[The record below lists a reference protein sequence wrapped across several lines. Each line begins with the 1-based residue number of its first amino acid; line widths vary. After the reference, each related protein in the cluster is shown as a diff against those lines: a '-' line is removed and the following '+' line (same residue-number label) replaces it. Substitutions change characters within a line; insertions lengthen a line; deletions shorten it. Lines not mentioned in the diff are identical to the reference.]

1 MEANNSN
8 SQQSSTVSSSPEM
21 ICPPL
26 IQAVKEGDFEL
37 VKQLLEKGA
46 DVNIKMEGGWTPLHN
61 AAKEG
66 NKDIVE
72 LLLEKGADLHIRK
85 ENGATPFIVAA
96 IVGDVEL
103 LELFLSK
110 GANINEYDNHGFTAF
125 MEAAYYGHQSALEFL
140 YEKGVEVNLGRQ
152 TSEEQKKLRKGG
164 CTALMDAARKG
175 HIDVVKILLEKME
188 ADVNARDNM
197 GRNALI
203 HTFRDPKNKNVKEI
217 VCFLLKSG
225 IDVNVKGEKGKTPL
239 ILAVEKEDVELVQM
253 ILEKSV
259 TDINVMDSDENTA
272 ILIAVRNDHL
282 DIVRLLCEKGAELD
296 SGELINI
303 AQGNHNQEMVK
314 FLRKKGARENVSHP
328 PKSYKPNSQQWGKS
342 LMDLHRRNRPMI
354 GKLKIL
360 VQQEFKI
367 AETSEG
373 GVYLGFYD
381 GKEVAVKRFQER
393 SRQAQQELDCI
404 QHCKNSNLVSLY
416 GRESQNNC
424 IYLCF
429 ALCERTLEEHLTVQR
444 EMDFQ
449 TILKS
454 LFKAVQELHRN
465 NYAHQ
470 DLHPR
475 NILIDYKGEVYL
487 ADFDKSE
494 KLDEDQQKIKDD
506 MKALGRLVLYMEHMG
521 EKSFTEI
528 QTQSD
533 TEVIEACIN
542 EEIKDIVQNLLNPG
556 EEFQN
561 QLSEMLD
568 HPFFW
573 NSKIRYKFLQDM
585 GNLSDIKKRK
595 KDSDVFMKFNQPN
608 SSKDWRETID
618 ENVFRKMN
626 DFYKK
631 IKKPYL
637 CYENTV
643 GDLLKFIRNL
653 GTHFEEETNADIKRT
668 IGEPSEYFKEKFPN
682 LVIYVYKILR
692 NMNYRT
698 LFPSADSF

>member
-8 SQQSSTVSSSPEM
+8 SQQSSTFSSSPE

-26 IQAVKEGDFEL
+26 IQAVKENDFEL
-37 VKQLLEKGA
+37 VKQLLEEGA
-46 DVNIKMEGGWTPLHN
+46 DVSIKTEGGWTPLHN
-61 AAKEG
+61 AVKES

-72 LLLEKGADLHIRK
+72 LLLEKGADPHIRK

-96 IVGDVEL
+96 IVGNVEL

-125 MEAAYYGHQSALEFL
+125 MEAACYGQQSALEFL
-140 YEKGVEVNLGRQ
+140 YEKGAEVNLGRQ

-175 HIDVVKILLEKME
+175 HIDVVKILLEKMG

-203 HTFRDPKNKNVKEI
+203 HTFRDPKNKNVREI
-217 VCFLLKSG
+217 VRFLLKSG

-253 ILEKSV
+253 ILEKSG
-259 TDINVMDSDENTA
+259 TNINDMDSDENTA
-272 ILIAVRNDHL
+272 LLIAVKNDQF
-282 DIVRLLCEKGAELD
+282 DIVQLLCQKGADLNC
-296 SGELINI
+296 GELIMA
-303 AQGNHNQEMVK
+303 AQRNHNQKMVK
-314 FLRKKGARENVSHP
+314 FLREKGASENVCPSL
-328 PKSYKPNSQQWGKS
+328 KSYEPNSQRWRES
-342 LMDLHRRNRPMI
+342 LMLLHRRNRPMI

-360 VQQEFKI
+360 VQEEFKI

-381 GKEVAVKRFQER
+381 GKEVAVKRFQEG
-393 SRQAQQELDCI
+393 SRQAQQELNCI

-416 GRESQNNC
+416 GRENQNNC
-424 IYLCF
+424 MYLCF

-494 KLDEDQQKIKDD
+494 KVDEDQQKIKDD
-506 MKALGRLVLYMEHMG
+506 MKALGRLVLYMEHRG
-521 EKSFTEI
+521 EKPFSEI
-528 QTQSD
+528 QTQND

-561 QLSEMLD
+561 QLSEMLH

-573 NSKIRYKFLQDM
+573 NSKTRYKFLQDV
-585 GNLSDIKKRK
+585 GNESDIKIRDKNSDMLK
-595 KDSDVFMKFNQPN
+595 KLNQTKI
-608 SSKDWRETID
+608 SEDWREKID
-618 ENVFRKMN
+618 EDVFRKMN
-626 DFYKK
+626 EFYKK
-631 IKKPYL
+631 KPRLRYR
-637 CYENTV
+637 NTV

-653 GTHFEEETNADIKRT
+653 GAHFEEETNAESSVLGPER
-668 IGEPSEYFKEKFPN
+668 
-682 LVIYVYKILR
+682 
-692 NMNYRT
+692 
-698 LFPSADSF
+698 

>member
-8 SQQSSTVSSSPEM
+8 SQQSSTFSSSSEM

-26 IQAVKEGDFEL
+26 IQAVKEGNFEL
-37 VKQLLEKGA
+37 VQQLLEKGA
-46 DVNIKMEGGWTPLHN
+46 DVNIKMEGGWTPMHN
-61 AAKEG
+61 AVKEG
-66 NKDIVE
+66 DENIVK
-72 LLLEKGADLHIRK
+72 LLLEKGADPHIRK

-96 IVGDVEL
+96 IVGNVEL
-103 LELFLSK
+103 LKLFLSK

-125 MEAAYYGHQSALEFL
+125 MEAAYYGEERALEFL
-140 YEKGVEVNLGRQ
+140 YEKGAAVNLGRQ
-152 TSEEQKKLRKGG
+152 TTEEQKKLNKGR
-164 CTALMDAARKG
+164 CTALMDAAKKG
-175 HIDVVKILLEKME
+175 HFNVVKILLEKMG

-203 HTFRDPKNKNVKEI
+203 HTFLDPKNKKVKEI

-239 ILAVEKEDVELVQM
+239 ILAVEKEDIELVQM
-253 ILEKSV
+253 ILEKSG
-259 TDINVMDSDENTA
+259 TNINDMDSDENTA
-272 ILIAVRNDHL
+272 LLIAVKNNQL
-282 DIVRLLCEKGAELD
+282 DIVQLLCQKGAELD
-296 SGELINI
+296 SGELIMT
-303 AQGNHNQEMVK
+303 AQRNHNHKMVK
-314 FLRKKGARENVSHP
+314 FLREKGASENVCP
-328 PKSYKPNSQQWGKS
+328 PLKSYEPNSQRWRNS
-342 LMDLHRRNRPMI
+342 LMLLHRRNRPMI

-360 VQQEFKI
+360 VQEEHKI

-381 GKEVAVKRFQER
+381 GKEVAVKRFQED
-393 SRQAQQELDCI
+393 SAQAQQELNCI
-404 QHCKNSNLVSLY
+404 KHCKNSNLVSFY

-424 IYLCF
+424 LYLCF
-429 ALCERTLEEHLTVQR
+429 ALCERTLKEHLTDQR

-449 TILKS
+449 NTLKS

-470 DLHPR
+470 DLHPG

-506 MKALGRLVLYMEHMG
+506 LKALGRLVLYMDHMG
-521 EKSFTEI
+521 KKSFSEI

-533 TEVIEACIN
+533 TEVIEACIS

-561 QLSEMLD
+561 QLSEMLH

-573 NSKIRYKFLQDM
+573 NSKIRYKFLQDV
-585 GNLSDIKKRK
+585 GNESDIKKRVK
-595 KDSDVFMKFNQPN
+595 KSDLLMELNKTE
-608 SSKDWRETID
+608 SYEDWREKID
-618 ENVFRKMN
+618 EYVFHKMN
-626 DFYKK
+626 EFYKK
-631 IKKPYL
+631 RNHKL
-637 CYENTV
+637 CYDKSV

-653 GTHFEEETNADIKRT
+653 GAHLGEKTNTDMKKKIT
-668 IGEPSEYFKEKFPN
+668 EPSEYFKEKFPN

-692 NMNYRT
+692 NMNHREH
-698 LFPSADSF
+698 FPNADSF